1 MYIQVCLRAIRQQ
14 CRTRKWSSIA
24 KVGGTAL
31 AAVLSTQCASD
42 PQNSTSA
49 ELLVPSSQ
57 KLAGAATFGMGCQ
70 TDFQN
75 GYLATLSYAWDN
87 CWSFWNS
94 AVNFMDGK
102 WAYNLQ
108 GGRYW
113 WQQPNGYGN
122 NVNTVEFFFS
132 STHGG
137 AWTGSNTWGYTP
149 TAAVYGMWE
158 NPYGDSRQMLA
169 YTAPGW
175 ASYDNINIP
184 GMPLTVTEGL
194 FTYACDTH
202 KNDGN
207 IVTRWYPVFAGGLR
221 VATGGWDVL
230 WDGYTNSD
238 DGANFA
244 DNLGGGYSF
253 AWAWSD
259 GISDW
264 NTTNHPSTMVT
275 GTGPNDSDCT
285 NRLYNMT
292 AQNRLQYPKYTSAN
306 ISWMC
311 WSQITD

>member
-137 AWTGSNTWGYTP
+137 AWTGSNTYL
-149 TAAVYGMWE
+149 AA
-158 NPYGDSRQMLA
+158 
-169 YTAPGW
+169 
-175 ASYDNINIP
+175 IK
-184 GMPLTVTEGL
+184 PLTVKRL
-194 FTYACDTH
+194 
-202 KNDGN
+202 
-207 IVTRWYPVFAGGLR
+207 RLGGLSIR
-221 VATGGWDVL
+221 T
-230 WDGYTNSD
+230 
-238 DGANFA
+238 
-244 DNLGGGYSF
+244 
-253 AWAWSD
+253 
-259 GISDW
+259 
-264 NTTNHPSTMVT
+264 
-275 GTGPNDSDCT
+275 
-285 NRLYNMT
+285 
-292 AQNRLQYPKYTSAN
+292 
-306 ISWMC
+306 
-311 WSQITD
+311 